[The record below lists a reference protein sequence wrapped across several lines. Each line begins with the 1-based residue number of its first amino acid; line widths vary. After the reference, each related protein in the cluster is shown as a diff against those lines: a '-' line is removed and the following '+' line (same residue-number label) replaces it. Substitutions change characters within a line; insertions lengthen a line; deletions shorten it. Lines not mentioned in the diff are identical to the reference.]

1 MDLSFIKK
9 LSGEQKEK
17 LKSAFNALVNPA
29 PAPAPA
35 PAPTPLAAPV
45 QEVPLADGTTILKY
59 DTPTLAVGSVVTIVT
74 PDGEI
79 PAPVG
84 EHTLQDGTVI
94 KVEVVD
100 GVAKVTEMSAP
111 EAPPAPVPAM
121 PQMQQALD
129 GLTAQF
135 AELKNQF
142 DSVKAENGTLKAELE
157 AVKNSFASHSNAL
170 KELTPLVF
178 AIAEIPSDK
187 PIETPANK
195 PVKKSGLDKFIN
207 R

>member
-1 MDLSFIKK
+1 MNLDFLKK
-9 LSGEQKEK
+9 LTNEQKDK
-17 LKSAFNALVNPA
+17 LKSAFNALTQPVPA

-35 PAPTPLAAPV
+35 PMAAPV

-59 DTPTLAVGSVVTIVT
+59 DTPTLSVGSVVTIVT
-74 PDGEI
+74 PEGEI

-111 EAPPAPVPAM
+111 EMPPAPVPAM
-121 PQMQQALD
+121 PQMQEAVNAL
-129 GLTAQF
+129 TSQF
-135 AELKNQF
+135 ADLKKEF
-142 DSVKAENGTLKAELE
+142 EAVKAEKDALKSELE
-157 AVKNSFASHSNAL
+157 TVKANFSQHSNAL
-170 KELTPLVF
+170 KELTPIVF

-187 PIETPANK
+187 PIEAPANK
-195 PVKKSGLDKFIN
+195 PEKKSGLNKYFN
-207 R
+207 HN